1 LLSVQADKDI
11 HNVPVTHDAR
21 KEGVRGLPE
30 DNEGMSKN
38 SITTFA
44 SFVVFCKNDSEIKT
58 N

>member
-1 LLSVQADKDI
+1 VQADKDI

>member
-1 LLSVQADKDI
+1 VQADKDI

-44 SFVVFCKNDSEIKT
+44 SFVAFCKSLSRDRR
-58 N
+58 